1 MIKVSTWMPVE
12 QLEEIKKVKGD
23 ISTGLWIRRAIQN
36 SLSEGEATNQTP
48 KAAPVEEVVTPTTTT
63 THHPS
68 LEEATRKKSSRKEA
82 EA

>member
-36 SLSEGEATNQTP
+36 SLSKGDGLPAHNPQRTATPVVVEA
-48 KAAPVEEVVTPTTTT
+48 VTPTTP
-63 THHPS
+63 HPS
-68 LEEATRKKSSRKEA
+68 LKEATQKKEV
-82 EA
+82 EV